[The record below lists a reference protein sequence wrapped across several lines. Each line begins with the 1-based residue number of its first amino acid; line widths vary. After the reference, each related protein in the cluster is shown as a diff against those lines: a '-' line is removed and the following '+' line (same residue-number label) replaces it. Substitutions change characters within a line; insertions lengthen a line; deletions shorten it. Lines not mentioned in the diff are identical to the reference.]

1 MKQRAI
7 AVIDYNFDGVK
18 EAAAKLVELENYI
31 AEFCKG
37 DNRVTLQYVDMRERR
52 GDSPPDISNMKFRT

>member
-7 AVIDYNFDGVK
+7 AVIDYDFDGVK
-18 EAAAKLVELENYI
+18 EAAATLVELENHI

-37 DNRVTLQYVDMRERR
+37 DKRVRLQFVDMRERR
-52 GDSPPDISNMKFRT
+52 GDSPPDVSNMKFRH

>member
-37 DNRVTLQYVDMRERR
+37 DSRVGLQHVEMRERR
-52 GDSPPDISNMKFRT
+52 GDSLPDTSNMKFRS